1 MGYQSVFRRYEKKYL
16 VTQEQYDR
24 LAKVFAPRME
34 RDRFSE
40 STISNIYYDTPDWQL
55 IRASLEK
62 PAYKEKLRVRSYG
75 VPTETDRVFV
85 ELKKK
90 FDGVVY
96 KRRITTEV
104 PQVEPLLCG
113 STEAKCQ
120 IGREI
125 QWFQRQNRTRP
136 RVFIGYDRLAFA
148 GQEDPQLRL
157 TFDTNLRWRDTQ
169 LDLCMGDWGA
179 PILQGED
186 ILMELKLPEACPLW
200 LTHALTE
207 VGAFPTSFSKYGT
220 CYKEHIL
227 KKEALFSA

>member
-1 MGYQSVFRRYEKKYL
+1 MKIKHHPPRRALALLLAL
-16 VTQEQYDR
+16 V
-24 LAKVFAPRME
+24 
-34 RDRFSE
+34 
-40 STISNIYYDTPDWQL
+40 
-55 IRASLEK
+55 
-62 PAYKEKLRVRSYG
+62 
-75 VPTETDRVFV
+75 
-85 ELKKK
+85 
-90 FDGVVY
+90 
-96 KRRITTEV
+96 
-104 PQVEPLLCG
+104 LCL
-113 STEAKCQ
+113 SAM
-120 IGREI
+120 
-125 QWFQRQNRTRP
+125 P
-136 RVFIGYDRLAFA
+136 VAFA

-207 VGAFPTSFSKYGT
+207 VGAFPTSFSKYGI